1 MSSHL
6 RFKYQELGSDDFSRE
21 EDGVSTIGGRSSP
34 PDPRL
39 LDRNIPSNAI
49 LEDWPSDD
57 SDDGDY
63 GANARA
69 AKLSNIQKT
78 QEVLSAIR
86 KLNRYSLR
94 IFLEEIFTSED
105 STITNFTQ
113 TYLGQNGYTH
123 LLDLIYTDKTCHDPT
138 LTGWIISKAGEICAK
153 EATCLTDTAR
163 KGPFYAEAL
172 ALRLPS
178 QSVTVEHLKSFSV
191 RGLLQVYERVTPN
204 LQTLLKA
211 VIQKQNPDSDLERQ
225 QRNPD
230 MGRTM
235 ITSMLLN
242 LRSRET
248 NLHQAMN
255 CLLFWDGK
263 VPKRVVQTFNHYG
276 ICTSYNYQTKAV
288 PTISKDATRL
298 ASRVANDLSKMCL
311 LPYDN
316 FNWVEKAWE
325 TSATH
330 GNAVHDQVSALL
342 VVLDLPPG
350 SDSTDA
356 ARLSD
361 PFTFEQTKGTRH
373 HLEPDISLEQILP
386 HADDQ
391 NCFFHHSTIH
401 VSHILAEEVGTLSGY
416 RNVLGPFHETHELPA
431 KKTEEYFLPT
441 FDQEQTSTRG
451 NMIVLDHFFRDV
463 LKVPNEV
470 FENKNYFVLG
480 DRLTTAR
487 DRAAQDQRALDR
499 SEHRFDHLASIS
511 ILSGLMHVSMNQVQ
525 NMGRNT
531 WGTAGARDAL
541 SLATLLS
548 KLPNS
553 PNLNLKKLDFYA
565 WLRFFDVILRA
576 LVMRAAMVILDIASL
591 EQFRTTRMT
600 EASFRSLCSE
610 VASRYIIPS
619 VDRLEAEGTKSLL
632 GSTECGNAVLLM
644 HDLMTMREM
653 RDAIKF
659 GHPDR
664 VERMLKYWT
673 PIFYAGGS
681 YNYANELME
690 LLHNLVHDWPPE
702 TAQILRAGMFMNN
715 QGKRRTFK
723 ETDIRVEQF
732 NKSIKSHAHGSNAR
746 PGLLEKI
753 TPAIGHIQELTEKMF
768 DELGVFDADQRHTDV
783 KQHEDVILLLE
794 HFCKADVLDFSK
806 DKASSHLVVDLFQT
820 GLHRL
825 SGPKGGHAK
834 HLRRHDLRSRQR
846 HDNEMPPGYYE
857 NLTGSDMQQLGLDN
871 LDEEFDKELEQDNI
885 RPQLSLIEQLD
896 AIISDSLNE
905 YE

>member
-39 LDRNIPSNAI
+39 LDRDISSNAM
-49 LEDWPSDD
+49 LEAWPSDD
-57 SDDGDY
+57 SNDGDY

-78 QEVLSAIR
+78 QE
-86 KLNRYSLR
+86 
-94 IFLEEIFTSED
+94 
-105 STITNFTQ
+105 
-113 TYLGQNGYTH
+113 
-123 LLDLIYTDKTCHDPT
+123 
-138 LTGWIISKAGEICAK
+138 AGEICAK
-153 EATCLTDTAR
+153 EATCLTETAR

-191 RGLLQVYERVTPN
+191 RGLLQVYEGVTPN

-298 ASRVANDLSKMCL
+298 ASRVANDLSTLKS
-311 LPYDN
+311 
-316 FNWVEKAWE
+316 WE

-350 SDSTDA
+350 SDGTDA

-361 PFTFEQTKGTRH
+361 PLTFEQTNGTRH

-391 NCFFHHSTIH
+391 NCFFNHSAIH
-401 VSHILAEEVGTLSGY
+401 VSHILAEEVGTLSEY
-416 RNVLGPFHETHELPA
+416 RNLLGPFHETHELPA

-525 NMGRNT
+525 NIGRNT
-531 WGTAGARDAL
+531 WGTAGAFDAL

-576 LVMRAAMVILDIASL
+576 LVMRAAMVILDISSV
-591 EQFRTTRMT
+591 EQFRKTKMT
-600 EASFRSLCSE
+600 EASYRVLCSQ

-632 GSTECGNAVLLM
+632 GSTECGNAILLM

-690 LLHNLVHDWPPE
+690 LLHNLIHDWPPE
-702 TAQILRAGMFMNN
+702 TAQIRRAGMFMNN

-746 PGLLEKI
+746 PGLLERI

-834 HLRRHDLRSRQR
+834 HLQRHDLRSRQR
-846 HDNEMPPGYYE
+846 HDNELPPGYYE
-857 NLTGSDMQQLGLDN
+857 NFNQSDIQQLGLDS
-871 LDEEFDKELEQDNI
+871 LDEEFDKELKQDNV
-885 RPQLSLIEQLD
+885 RPQISLIEQLD
-896 AIISDSLNE
+896 AIIIDSLNE

>member
-1 MSSHL
+1 M
-6 RFKYQELGSDDFSRE
+6 RIRA
-21 EDGVSTIGGRSSP
+21 SSP
-34 PDPRL
+34 TCRP
-39 LDRNIPSNAI
+39 
-49 LEDWPSDD
+49 
-57 SDDGDY
+57 G
-63 GANARA
+63 
-69 AKLSNIQKT
+69 
-78 QEVLSAIR
+78 IR
-86 KLNRYSLR
+86 HTKPTS
-94 IFLEEIFTSED
+94 IF
-105 STITNFTQ
+105 
-113 TYLGQNGYTH
+113 H
-123 LLDLIYTDKTCHDPT
+123 T
-138 LTGWIISKAGEICAK
+138 LTGLFPTLPWLFGLFRSPSETLPAHPAEGSHALPHLSGVFLASSRTVHAGEICAK
-153 EATCLTDTAR
+153 EATCLTETAR

-191 RGLLQVYERVTPN
+191 RRLLQVYEGVTPN

-225 QRNPD
+225 QRNP
-230 MGRTM
+230 GRTM

-255 CLLFWDGK
+255 CLL
-263 VPKRVVQTFNHYG
+263 
-276 ICTSYNYQTKAV
+276 SYNYQTKAV

-298 ASRVANDLSKMCL
+298 ASRVANDLSKMWL

-350 SDSTDA
+350 SDGTDA

-361 PFTFEQTKGTRH
+361 PLTFEQTKGTRH

-391 NCFFHHSTIH
+391 NCFFNHSAIH
-401 VSHILAEEVGTLSGY
+401 VSHTLAEEVGTLSEY
-416 RNVLGPFHETHELPA
+416 RNLLGPFHETHELPA

-525 NMGRNT
+525 NIGRNT
-531 WGTAGARDAL
+531 WGTAGAFDAL

-548 KLPNS
+548 KLPNI
-553 PNLNLKKLDFYA
+553 DFYA

-576 LVMRAAMVILDIASL
+576 LVMRAAM
-591 EQFRTTRMT
+591 FRKTKMI
-600 EASFRSLCSE
+600 EASYRVLCSQ

-632 GSTECGNAVLLM
+632 GSTECGNAILLM

-664 VERMLKYWT
+664 VER
-673 PIFYAGGS
+673 S

-690 LLHNLVHDWPPE
+690 LLHNLIHDWPPE

-746 PGLLEKI
+746 PGLLERI

-783 KQHEDVILLLE
+783 KLHEDVILLLE

-806 DKASSHLVVDLFQT
+806 DNCKASSHLVVDLFQT

-834 HLRRHDLRSRQR
+834 HLQRHDLRSRQR
-846 HDNEMPPGYYE
+846 YYE
-857 NLTGSDMQQLGLDN
+857 NFNQSDIQQLGLDS
-871 LDEEFDKELEQDNI
+871 LDEEFDKELEQDNV
-885 RPQLSLIEQLD
+885 RPQISLIEQLD
-896 AIISDSLNE
+896 AIIIDSLNE